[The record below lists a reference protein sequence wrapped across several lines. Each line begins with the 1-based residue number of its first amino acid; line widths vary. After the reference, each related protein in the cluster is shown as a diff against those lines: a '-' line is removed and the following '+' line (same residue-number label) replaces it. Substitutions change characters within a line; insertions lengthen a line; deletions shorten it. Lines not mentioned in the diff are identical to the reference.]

1 MSAFYPGSLATFVT
15 KAQLVLTDTNLLN
28 REDGTIDNSGRVPG
42 PGPTT
47 THKLGPKASLGAIN
61 AGLRAL
67 DRTGKPCRRWERR
80 PLQLKSFTGVV
91 WQLPTWRTPNTKKIE
106 EPSEG
111 KGATTPT
118 GESDSKA
125 NNSVS
130 AVGSE
135 KSNSGD
141 GDVTPLPTHAASSPA
156 PVIAVTS

>member
-1 MSAFYPGSLATFVT
+1 LF
-15 KAQLVLTDTNLLN
+15 N
-28 REDGTIDNSGRVPG
+28 REDGTIDNTGRVSGLAPAA
-42 PGPTT
+42 

-67 DRTGKPCRRWERR
+67 DRTGKPCRRWERK
-80 PLQLKSFTGVV
+80 PFQLKSFTGVV
-91 WQLPTWRTPNTKKIE
+91 WQVPTWRTPKAKKID

-111 KGATTPT
+111 NAGTTPT

-135 KSNSGD
+135 KSNSGE
-141 GDVTPLPTHAASSPA
+141 GDVTPLPTHAGSSPA